1 MVPAQPS
8 DGIAADP
15 PPEDWV
21 QAQRRLAAGDAA
33 AFAAL
38 VETNAGTVLA
48 VLRRR
53 FGAALDAASLEDA
66 LGDAAMKAWR
76 SRRCY
81 DATLGSPR
89 AWFGAIAIRCA
100 LDLVADRQRLGQIL
114 PDLDQRPARE
124 SGGLPVPRSSD
135 LLLDLHRC
143 IAELPRLQRVVLL
156 ADLAADGRAPAG
168 DLAAAA
174 NSSLGS
180 IYVARAKATRTIR
193 ERLRRMGH
201 RIAADGE
208 PTRQW
213 QRRSPGRVANS
224 ADPTPEHEAWRLH
237 ERPGSVARQVPTKKE
252 PKP

>member
-1 MVPAQPS
+1 MAPAPPS

-15 PPEDWV
+15 PPPDWV
-21 QAQRRLAAGDAA
+21 QVQRRLAANDTA

-38 VETNAGTVLA
+38 VESNAGPVLA

-100 LDLVADRQRLGQIL
+100 LDHVADRQRLGQVL

-124 SGGLPVPRSSD
+124 ATGSSAPRSSD

-168 DLAAAA
+168 ELAAVA

-193 ERLRRMGH
+193 ERLLRMGH

-208 PTRQW
+208 PTRRW
-213 QRRSPGRVANS
+213 QRRIPERVANS
-224 ADPTPEHEAWRLH
+224 ANPTPEHKTWHLH
-237 ERPGSVARQVPTKKE
+237 GRPGDVAQQAPTKKE

>member
-1 MVPAQPS
+1 MAPAQPS
-8 DGIAADP
+8 DGIAAGP
-15 PPEDWV
+15 PPQDWV
-21 QAQRRLAAGDAA
+21 QAQRRLAADDAA
-33 AFAAL
+33 AFAAM
-38 VETNAGTVLA
+38 VETNAGPVLA
-48 VLRRR
+48 MLRRR

-76 SRRCY
+76 SRHCY

-100 LDLVADRQRLGQIL
+100 LDLVAGRQRLGQVL

-124 SGGLPVPRSSD
+124 ATGSSAPRSSD

-168 DLAAAA
+168 ELAAVA

-201 RIAADGE
+201 RIADDGD
-208 PTRQW
+208 PTRRW
-213 QRRSPGRVANS
+213 QRRIPGRAANGE
-224 ADPTPEHEAWRLH
+224 DPLPGHETWHLH
-237 ERPGSVARQVPTKKE
+237 GRPGNAARQVPTKKE